1 MGKGTVPAAIVYFQ
15 ESYNRRQQDD
25 RRLDEKI
32 AGPSDPCFVQI
43 EHRDI
48 GRFIGVGDI
57 AHKFRIDRIASMA
70 ASGVI
75 EIQHVEFRRNGI
87 VFPVAQQMIIGYD
100 AQVRELEVIDIHGKA
115 LLDLLPDEIVDHGI
129 GLPGT
134 GCAEDRCRTEWIDD
148 IDPPVVHPALIQEF
162 CGQVDRVFIGQQPCL
177 LQEGLVLVV
186 EHVLHH
192 IILQKPAGPH
202 PGSHEEHVSGP
213 ERRDIEDSYHA
224 RGGAQVE
231 QQTAAEIQQ
240 QPSGH
245 IYADLPS
252 ADGCILAS
260 PDTEARESE
269 EQQCEKFRMER
280 RGVETRALLEVQQD
294 PVDDAERSAQR
305 IKERVTE
312 IIDVRQQYDDAER
325 PHEVEVLFQSYGFVG

>member
-1 MGKGTVPAAIVYFQ
+1 MRKSAVPATVVDFQ
-15 ESYNRRQQDD
+15 KSYNGCQQDD
-25 RRLDEKI
+25 RTFDEKI
-32 AGPSDPCFVQI
+32 AGPGDPCFVQI

-70 ASGVI
+70 ASGII

-115 LLDLLPDEIVDHGI
+115 LLDLLLDEIVDHGI
-129 GLPGT
+129 GLSRA
-134 GCAEDRCRTEWIDD
+134 GCAEDHCRTERIDD
-148 IDPPVVHPALIQEF
+148 IDPPVVHPALIQEL
-162 CGQVDRVFIGQQPCL
+162 CGQVDRIFIGQQPRL
-177 LQEGLVLVV
+177 LHEGFVLVV

-192 IILQKPAGPH
+192 IILQQAANPH

-231 QQTAAEIQQ
+231 QQPAAEI
-240 QPSGH
+240 
-245 IYADLPS
+245 
-252 ADGCILAS
+252 
-260 PDTEARESE
+260 E
-269 EQQCEKFRMER
+269 
-280 RGVETRALLEVQQD
+280 
-294 PVDDAERSAQR
+294 
-305 IKERVTE
+305 
-312 IIDVRQQYDDAER
+312 
-325 PHEVEVLFQSYGFVG
+325 